1 MPDSPSG
8 GADLAWEPMNT
19 HTGRAP
25 TIWEEGR
32 EPGHAVASLTVAVL
46 LTATVVDV
54 LLSRSLGLV
63 FDLTFVTACVFA
75 ALAVRPTDFFAVG
88 VLPPLAMLGAVVLL
102 AVTEPE
108 TVAHPADGAVQAT
121 ISGLSAHSVAL
132 VAGYLLCLGV
142 LAVRRQVSDR

>member
-1 MPDSPSG
+1 
-8 GADLAWEPMNT
+8 MNT

-32 EPGHAVASLTVAVL
+32 EPGHAVASLTVALL

-63 FDLTFVTACVFA
+63 FDLTFVTVCVVA
-75 ALAVRPTDFFAVG
+75 ALTVRPTDFFAVG

-102 AVTEPE
+102 AMTEPE
-108 TVAHPADGAVQAT
+108 TVAHPSDGVVQAT
-121 ISGLSAHSVAL
+121 VSGLSAHSVAL
-132 VAGYLLCLGV
+132 VVGYLLCLAV
-142 LAVRRQVSDR
+142 LAVRRQVSEA